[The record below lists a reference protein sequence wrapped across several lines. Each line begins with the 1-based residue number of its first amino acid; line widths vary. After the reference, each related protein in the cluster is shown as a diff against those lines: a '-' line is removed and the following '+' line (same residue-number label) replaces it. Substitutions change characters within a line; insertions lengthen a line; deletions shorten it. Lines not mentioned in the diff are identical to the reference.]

1 MSLTQLSERL
11 IAVLPPAFI
20 ILVLLNIGFLGMTM
34 WTVQHNADVRNA
46 MITRIIDACLIKN
59 KAD

>member
-20 ILVLLNIGFLGMTM
+20 ILVLLNIAFLGMTM
-34 WTVQHNADVRNA
+34 WTVQHNAEARNV
-46 MITRIIDACLIKN
+46 MLTKILDTCLQQK
-59 KAD
+59 KD